1 MTWDSLPL
9 AKAKLDI
16 WILPNGDVYEYIG
29 VYVDDLAMT
38 APQEIINI
46 LQGKQGFKLKGTGPI
61 HSILEWISSAIA
73 MALFSVWLQRS
84 TSKT

>member
-1 MTWDSLPL
+1 
-9 AKAKLDI
+9 
-16 WILPNGDVYEYIG
+16 
-29 VYVDDLAMT
+29 MT